1 MDEQQRKVGFSVVA
15 ENETKGTFQEIKADA
30 AQMAEAVERSGQR
43 AARGIN
49 AMGDGAEAAAQKL
62 TREEGRMTAALLRA
76 TEQTRIAAEAG
87 NSLAKAFE
95 IKADLRGMDMS
106 RLNPMVAQLR
116 QAEQALADYKAQQSQ
131 QAGQNAFLDGL
142 REQASAAGKTRLELL
157 ELKAAQ
163 LGLSSQAEPY
173 IAQLRNTEGAMGNV
187 GKSAK
192 EMEWALR
199 GVPAQFT
206 DIMVSLQGGQAPLT
220 VFLQQ
225 GGQLKDMFGGA
236 GNAARALGGYVLG
249 LVSPLTVAG
258 AAVLAVGAVYYSGS
272 KERDAFVRSLA
283 MTGDAAGAS
292 VDGLIQYSR
301 QISGVVGTQAKATEG
316 LVAFVEAGVKG
327 GEQLRRYTQTA
338 IEWER
343 VTGEAVDKTAAKFS
357 DLQKDPLTA
366 AMKLNEGM
374 NFLTASV
381 YSQIKALQD
390 QGKETEAA
398 EVAMGALDDTM
409 RQRAKSIEE
418 SLGWIER
425 AWRGIKGEAA
435 AAIDAMKNVGRPPTK
450 EDELLRVRTEIA
462 NKEFGL
468 DSYENTVAGK
478 GVRKDINE
486 LRQREWELMNAI
498 NDEDLGIIVK
508 DAERKGL
515 EARLAFDKVYSSH
528 KPNSVKKNEALAEAK
543 RGFDEL
549 VETNRLSAEQ
559 LAEEQAKYKTIVAAI
574 EKQYADKQGLS
585 KPQRD
590 ALSIDVY
597 AYKKDLESLTFAYTS
612 AQKIVEAQR
621 SAGALDDKEYFEARR
636 AFINLEADAQDNLL
650 QKEQE
655 RYKQEK
661 VTKDNRLQVE
671 KGIADTQAK
680 LDKSRTDRA
689 ASLQVLDLQATATIN
704 AQKASL
710 DAAERSA
717 AEYLATLQR
726 GFDRNV
732 QAVGWGSERRNTEAG
747 RQQIGDRYSQQRYD
761 LEIQRAQA
769 ELQAGEKLNA
779 QQAKLYD
786 DRLSIIDRY
795 ELLALGSYETGV
807 ARRLAAEGNWL
818 NGVNRAWQDY
828 TYSAANAAQQSAD
841 LFGNAFKGMEDAMV
855 SFAMT
860 GKLNF
865 KSLANSMIADIV
877 RTQARAAVSGL
888 FGNVM
893 GALGLGSMSIAGAS
907 LGTSFVKDVGLNAI
921 GLAPMSS
928 GGYTGDGGK
937 YEPKG
942 IVHGGE
948 YVLKA
953 SATKM
958 LGLDYLDYLN
968 SLGGYASGGY
978 VESAAPLISSS
989 GAFGGGHALAP
1000 SLSIPSLRVELIN
1013 KNSGQPAEV
1022 TGASLSLDSNGG
1034 LLVRAVIEQAKKE
1047 AVAEV
1052 GSQLAEGYGPVGQ
1065 GANQRERMRV

>member
-1 MDEQQRKVGFSVVA
+1 MDEQQRKVGFTVVA

-30 AQMAEAVERSGQR
+30 AQMAEAVEQSGQR

-116 QAEQALADYKAQQSQ
+116 QAEQALADYKAQQTQ

-163 LGLSSQAEPY
+163 LGLSNQAAPY
-173 IAQLRNTEGAMGNV
+173 ISQLRNAEGAMGNV
-187 GKSAK
+187 GKSAN
-192 EMEWALR
+192 ELQWAMR
-199 GVPAQFT
+199 GVPAQIS
-206 DIMVSLQGGQAPLT
+206 DIIVSLQGGMPVMT

-225 GGQLKDMFGGA
+225 GLQLRDMFGGFGA
-236 GNAARALGGYVLG
+236 AARGLGSG
-249 LVSPLTVAG
+249 LVGMVNPLTLAA
-258 AAVLAVGAVYYSGS
+258 AAVLALGAAYYSGS
-272 KERDAFVRSLA
+272 KERDAFVRSLE
-283 MTGDAAGAS
+283 MTGNAAGVS
-292 VDGLIQYSR
+292 VDGLTQYAR
-301 QISGVVGTQAKATEG
+301 QIDGMVGTQAKATEG
-316 LVAFVEAGVKG
+316 LIAFVEAGVKG
-327 GEQLRRYTQTA
+327 GAELRRYTQTA

-343 VTGEAVDKTAAKFS
+343 ATGEAVDKTAAKFA

-366 AMKLNEGM
+366 TMKLNEGT
-374 NFLTASV
+374 NFLTASI

-398 EVAMGALDDTM
+398 EVAMDALDAAM
-409 RQRAKSIEE
+409 RQRAKNIEE

-425 AWRGIKGEAA
+425 AWRGIKEAA
-435 AAIDAMKNVGRPPTK
+435 AEAIDEVKKAGRPETK
-450 EDELLRVRTEIA
+450 EDELRRVRTLIE
-462 NKEFGL
+462 NKESGL
-468 DSYENTVAGK
+468 DRYRNTDSGKQVQSEIDSY
-478 GVRKDINE
+478 R
-486 LRQREWELMNAI
+486 RREWELMDAI
-498 NDEDLGIIVK
+498 NDESLGVVVK
-508 DAERKGL
+508 EAERKGL
-515 EARLAFDKVYSSH
+515 AARTAFDKAYSSH
-528 KPNSVKKNEALAEAK
+528 KPKSVQKNEALQAAK
-543 RGFDEL
+543 RDYDEL
-549 VETNRLSAEQ
+549 VETGRLSANE
-559 LAEEQAKYKTIVAAI
+559 LVEAKAKYQNMVASI
-574 EKQYADKQGLS
+574 EKQYAEKGSSS

-590 ALSIDVY
+590 ALSIDVN
-597 AYKKDLESLTFAYTS
+597 AYKKDLDVLTFAYTS
-612 AQKIVEAQR
+612 AQKIMEAQR
-621 SAGALDDKEYFEARR
+621 SAGALDDKEYFETRR
-636 AFINLEADAQDNLL
+636 AFINLEADAQENLL
-650 QKEQE
+650 KKELE

-689 ASLQVLDLQATATIN
+689 VSLQVLDLQATAAVN

-726 GFDRNV
+726 GFDRSV
-732 QAVGWGSERRNTEAG
+732 DAVGWGSERRNTEAG
-747 RQQIGDRYSQQRYD
+747 RQQIGDRYSQQRTD
-761 LEIQRAQA
+761 LANQRAQA
-769 ELQAGEKLNA
+769 EILAGEKLNA
-779 QQAKLYD
+779 QQAKIYD
-786 DRLSIIDRY
+786 DRLAIIDRY

-818 NGVNRAWQDY
+818 NGVSRAWQDY

-841 LFGNAFKGMEDAMV
+841 LFGNAFKGMEDALV
-855 SFAMT
+855 NFTMT

-877 RTQARAAVSGL
+877 RTQSRAAISGV
-888 FGNVM
+888 FGSAL
-893 GALGLGSMSIAGAS
+893 GALGLGTMSIAGAS
-907 LGTSFVKDVGLNAI
+907 LGTSFVKDVGLNAA

-978 VESAAPLISSS
+978 VESAAPSYSSS
-989 GAFGGGHALAP
+989 AFNGGRALAP
-1000 SLSIPSLRVELIN
+1000 NTSIPSLRVELIN
-1013 KNSGQPAEV
+1013 KHNGQPAEV
-1022 TGASLSLDSNGG
+1022 KSASLEMDGDGG
-1034 LLVRAVIEQAKKE
+1034 LVLRALIASAKEEILSE
-1047 AVAEV
+1047 AGA
-1052 GSQLAEGYGPVGQ
+1052 QLAEGYGPVGA
-1065 GANQRERMRV
+1065 GARTRDLMRV